1 MTIKYKI
8 RKNPFGDS
16 SRDEIEKIGKCI
28 IPRDLD
34 NRSYQQFLKDVKE
47 QGIDIVEGD
56 DVITPDYEQQRLA
69 EYPSL
74 TDQQDMQYWDA
85 VNGTTTWKDKIN
97 EIKTKYPKT
106 NTGST
111 TVGDV
116 PSWVQTEVNV
126 LIKNDYVRA
135 IERLKRPKVALGVKV
150 LIADNYWD
158 PELMKVIENEK
169 YVYQNVPDPEDPRVL
184 DDEKARSAAQ
194 AVIDATPQSIIDSIN
209 T

>member
-8 RKNPFGDS
+8 IKYPFGDS
-16 SRDEIEKIGKCI
+16 SRDQIEKIGECI

-34 NRSYQQFLKDVKE
+34 NIDYKQFLQDVKE

-56 DVITPDYEQQRLA
+56 DVITPDYKQQRLT

-74 TDQQDMQYWDA
+74 ADQQDMQYWDA

-116 PSWVQTEVNV
+116 PSWVQTEVNK
-126 LIKNDYVRA
+126 L
-135 IERLKRPKVALGVKV
+135 
-150 LIADNYWD
+150 
-158 PELMKVIENEK
+158 
-169 YVYQNVPDPEDPRVL
+169 
-184 DDEKARSAAQ
+184 
-194 AVIDATPQSIIDSIN
+194 T
-209 T
+209 

>member
-8 RKNPFGDS
+8 QRAEDGTDTIIKLS
-16 SRDEIEKIGKCI
+16 SDPNHTGWS
-28 IPRDLD
+28 IPKSED
-34 NRSYQQFLKDVKE
+34 NTDYQQFLQDVKE
-47 QGIDIVEGD
+47 QVLGIVEGPD
-56 DVITPDYEQQRLA
+56 IVTPDYKQQRLE

-116 PSWVQTEVNV
+116 PSWVQTEVDKLN
-126 LIKNDYVRA
+126 
-135 IERLKRPKVALGVKV
+135 
-150 LIADNYWD
+150 
-158 PELMKVIENEK
+158 
-169 YVYQNVPDPEDPRVL
+169 
-184 DDEKARSAAQ
+184 S
-194 AVIDATPQSIIDSIN
+194 
-209 T
+209 

>member
-1 MTIKYKI
+1 MYKIIDNYTIKKGT
-8 RKNPFGDS
+8 KF
-16 SRDEIEKIGKCI
+16 
-28 IPRDLD
+28 IPKD
-34 NRSYQQFLKDVKE
+34 NGNIDYQQFLQDVKE
-47 QGIDIVEGD
+47 QGIGIVEGS
-56 DVITPDYEQQRLA
+56 DVVTPDYKAQRLT

-116 PSWVQTEVNV
+116 PSWVQTEVDK
-126 LIKNDYVRA
+126 L
-135 IERLKRPKVALGVKV
+135 
-150 LIADNYWD
+150 
-158 PELMKVIENEK
+158 
-169 YVYQNVPDPEDPRVL
+169 
-184 DDEKARSAAQ
+184 
-194 AVIDATPQSIIDSIN
+194 N